1 MSVANPL
8 ERSVRFF
15 NEKGRIMDEQ
25 LKAIEDLRRLG
36 ILITP
41 PSERVRFPFRE
52 FHVIG
57 HTTLDSNELRHGDHW
72 YLYENVG
79 KKPLLV
85 EVKWADSSGQS
96 SENKGE

>member
-1 MSVANPL
+1 MQ
-8 ERSVRFF
+8 
-15 NEKGRIMDEQ
+15 KKIMLTNFGNQ
-25 LKAIEDLRRLG
+25 QLLKAIEEMRRLG
-36 ILITP
+36 ILMNP
-41 PSERVRFPFRE
+41 PSKLGEFPLRE
-52 FHVIG
+52 FHLVG

>member
-1 MSVANPL
+1 MQKKLMLTNFGNQQL
-8 ERSVRFF
+8 
-15 NEKGRIMDEQ
+15 
-25 LKAIEDLRRLG
+25 LKAIEEMRRLG
-36 ILITP
+36 ILMNP
-41 PSERVRFPFRE
+41 PSKLGEFPLRE
-52 FHVIG
+52 FHLVG

-85 EVKWADSSGQS
+85 EVKWADYSGQS

>member
-1 MSVANPL
+1 MQKKLMLTNFGNQQL
-8 ERSVRFF
+8 
-15 NEKGRIMDEQ
+15 
-25 LKAIEDLRRLG
+25 LKAIEEMRRLG
-36 ILITP
+36 ILMNP
-41 PSERVRFPFRE
+41 PSKLGEFPLRE
-52 FHVIG
+52 FHLVG

>member
-1 MSVANPL
+1 MQ
-8 ERSVRFF
+8 
-15 NEKGRIMDEQ
+15 EKLIDAQTAKNQQ
-25 LKAIEDLRRLG
+25 LLKGIEEMRRLG
-36 ILITP
+36 ILMNP
-41 PSERVRFPFRE
+41 PSKLGEFPIRE
-52 FHVIG
+52 FHVVG

-96 SENKGE
+96 SESKGE

>member
-1 MSVANPL
+1 MN
-8 ERSVRFF
+8 
-15 NEKGRIMDEQ
+15 EQ

-72 YLYENVG
+72 YLYANVG
-79 KKPLLV
+79 EKPLLV
-85 EVKWADSSGQS
+85 EVKWADSLSNSPNAEFSGKR
-96 SENKGE
+96 SETA

>member
-1 MSVANPL
+1 MQKKLMLTNFGNQQL
-8 ERSVRFF
+8 
-15 NEKGRIMDEQ
+15 
-25 LKAIEDLRRLG
+25 LKAIEEMRRLG
-36 ILITP
+36 ILMNP
-41 PSERVRFPFRE
+41 PSKLGEFPLRE
-52 FHVIG
+52 FYVVG

-96 SENKGE
+96 SETA